1 MLPRSQMLETW
12 RASETIVLSFR
23 FRCGKLEVLRQIFIF
38 DSALRKERLLA
49 ELSVI
54 LGSVTLSGIHRI
66 AFGLVDAPGSAN
78 SFGIHRTNGLAPSLG
93 LPHGIHHQK
102 VWIGMSCGGHSPNRF
117 IGLVDAPGSANS
129 FGTHRTNGLAP
140 SLGMSHGHS
149 PPESQVCLVAFTFRK
164 SGYVSWA
171 FTSRKSG
178 MPRGI
183 HLQKSAFRMFWEKKI
198 WKNSLLGHNLDR
210 LDNESEIMSKSP
222 NRAPTGQHS
231 IQQPND
237 PMTAR

>member
-54 LGSVTLSGIHRI
+54 LGSVTLSGIHRT

-102 VWIGMSCGGHSPNRF
+102 VWIGMSCGGHSLNRF

-140 SLGMSHGHS
+140 SLGLPHGIHLQKVRYASWHSPSESLGMSHGHS
-149 PPESQVCLVAFTFRK
+149 PPESQVCLVAFTYKSLHFGCFGRRRFGQIPYWDTTSIDSTTNRK
-164 SGYVSWA
+164 SCQRA
-171 FTSRKSG
+171 QTER
-178 MPRGI
+178 
-183 HLQKSAFRMFWEKKI
+183 QQ
-198 WKNSLLGHNLDR
+198 
-210 LDNESEIMSKSP
+210 DNTP
-222 NRAPTGQHS
+222 FNNRT
-231 IQQPND
+231 I
-237 PMTAR
+237 R

>member
-54 LGSVTLSGIHRI
+54 LGSVTLSGIHRT

-140 SLGMSHGHS
+140 SLGLPH
-149 PPESQVCLVAFTFRK
+149 
-164 SGYVSWA
+164 
-171 FTSRKSG
+171 
-178 MPRGI
+178 GI
-183 HLQKSAFRMFWEKKI
+183 HLQKVWVCLMGIHLQKVRYASWHSPTKVCISDVLGEEDLT
-198 WKNSLLGHNLDR
+198 NSLLGHNLDR